1 VDLLESSHLEVIDC
15 DAAIN
20 SNRDVNSEGK
30 YFISS
35 SGPQLFFYLIPVK
48 SNEEFQTTIE

>member
-1 VDLLESSHLEVIDC
+1 MDLLESSHLEVIDC